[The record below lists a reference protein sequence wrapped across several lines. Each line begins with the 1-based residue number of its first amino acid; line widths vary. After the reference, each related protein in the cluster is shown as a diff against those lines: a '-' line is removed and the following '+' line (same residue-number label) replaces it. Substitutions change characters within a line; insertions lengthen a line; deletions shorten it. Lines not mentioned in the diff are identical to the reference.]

1 MRHRF
6 SIFLVVLLVV
16 VVASSDW
23 PLGFLSHFW
32 SSHQIVS
39 GLISDFLMILLTA
52 AVIERVLS
60 RRSTRIKNGVL
71 RIARDDLAGQYNIS
85 RRLLVQLAGC
95 VSFDDRAAR
104 PLSQDSSADL
114 KDILDQ
120 HFSSS
125 YCNNLDDIPVRLN
138 VLFDDPDWLRLVNS
152 ELQRRQVDWRFVLS
166 RWADA
171 MLSESGLDDILLT
184 AAECNR
190 ATNRLQ
196 VPVLNQ
202 LREGNQ
208 GSEVRA
214 NLVDTWVSLINEYS
228 AQMENLSDHAALN
241 RKYDFGIA
249 DVDLTDQ

>member
-1 MRHRF
+1 
-6 SIFLVVLLVV
+6 
-16 VVASSDW
+16 
-23 PLGFLSHFW
+23 
-32 SSHQIVS
+32 
-39 GLISDFLMILLTA
+39 MILLTA

-104 PLSQDSSADL
+104 PLSEGSSDDL
-114 KDILDQ
+114 KDILDR
-120 HFSSS
+120 HFSLR
-125 YCNNLDDIPVRLN
+125 YCDKLDEIPARLN
-138 VLFDDPDWLRLVNS
+138 VLIDDPDWLRLVNS
-152 ELQRRQVDWRFVLS
+152 ELQHRQVDWRFVLS

-190 ATNRLQ
+190 ATNKLQ

-202 LREGNQ
+202 LREANQ
-208 GSEVRA
+208 GDDVRV
-214 NLVDTWVSLINEYS
+214 NLVDTWVSLINEYA
-228 AQMENLSDHAALN
+228 AQMENLSDHVMLN